1 MCSSSTV
8 KEPFS
13 ARVQFTLSV
22 AIQESYGAKDF
33 LQSISGKILARH
45 DNDER
50 ESGAGYITAT
60 LVQFGDALD
69 HGITPDRLGDG
80 IGGDIAEYWE
90 HLFDVETGRWK
101 GAIQDAFEILGTD
114 LLVIDCLE
122 VYPRFR
128 GQEIGLAA
136 VGRTIDVFGPGC
148 GLVACKPWPLQFTPA
163 FTNNRR
169 KLQRLLPPNTDL
181 DNAVRKLRTYWSRA
195 GFWPVGQTEIYALS
209 MSQRR

>member
-60 LVQFGDALD
+60 LVQFGG
-69 HGITPDRLGDG
+69 HTRTTENSRRWGWHWRRHRRILG
-80 IGGDIAEYWE
+80 AS
-90 HLFDVETGRWK
+90 LRCRNRTVERCDTGR
-101 GAIQDAFEILGTD
+101 L
-114 LLVIDCLE
+114 
-122 VYPRFR
+122 
-128 GQEIGLAA
+128 
-136 VGRTIDVFGPGC
+136 
-148 GLVACKPWPLQFTPA
+148 
-163 FTNNRR
+163 
-169 KLQRLLPPNTDL
+169 
-181 DNAVRKLRTYWSRA
+181 
-195 GFWPVGQTEIYALS
+195 
-209 MSQRR
+209 